1 MVLKYER
8 RKRLMT
14 QDDLARKSGISKGTI
29 CRLEKGRVEDSSVY
43 VVLKVLDAL
52 NIKPSIFFSQY
63 D

>member
-14 QDDLARKSGISKGTI
+14 QDDLARKSGVSKGTI

>member
-1 MVLKYER
+1 
-8 RKRLMT
+8 MT

-52 NIKPSIFFSQY
+52 DIKPSIFFSQY

>member
-14 QDDLARKSGISKGTI
+14 QDDLARKSGVSKGTI
-29 CRLEKGRVEDSSVY
+29 CRLDKGRVEDSSVY

>member
-52 NIKPSIFFSQY
+52 DIKPSIFFSQY

>member
-14 QDDLARKSGISKGTI
+14 QDDLARKSGVSKGTI

-52 NIKPSIFFSQY
+52 DIKPSIFFSQY